1 MKDVIYYYFGVI
13 YAEWLKEKEEE
24 CYNQK
29 IIQVQEELFVYG
41 YIRHNELYNNK
52 EKQ

>member
-29 IIQVQEELFVYG
+29 
-41 YIRHNELYNNK
+41 K
-52 EKQ
+52 